1 MSARGHTCGYT
12 CIESL
17 LILIAYSV
25 KNAESIIFRGAKLLP
40 EGLHGHTC
48 RGFRRLEITEWAIHC
63 GRYGFGLLIVGRS
76 GSSLMGV
83 PFLAKRYRPI

>member
-1 MSARGHTCGYT
+1 MQVTIGLCSQRYERTRAHLRAHLHRKPAD
-12 CIESL
+12 INRL
-17 LILIAYSV
+17 MLSV

-48 RGFRRLEITEWAIHC
+48 RGFRRLEITDWAIHC

-76 GSSLMGV
+76 GSN
-83 PFLAKRYRPI
+83 